1 MEGLAGTVEEKEEE
15 GFTEVSEAVQD
26 AAVLEEV
33 MWQDF
38 QPLKDMTAGVENG
51 VGDSQLLLSSSNPAQ
66 PKPDIRSPVQK
77 GTV

>member
-1 MEGLAGTVEEKEEE
+1 MAEFLASKE
-15 GFTEVSEAVQD
+15 T
-26 AAVLEEV
+26 
-33 MWQDF
+33 
-38 QPLKDMTAGVENG
+38 TAGVEDG